1 MSSFY
6 AVGVHYEVNL
16 LSLSMF
22 CGGRS
27 WLRSRGV
34 IVLRDHGMHAGM
46 WRVDYFYPATHAA
59 SGAQDGL
66 F

>member
-34 IVLRDHGMHAGM
+34 IVLRDYGMHAEFMDQPSAGVS
-46 WRVDYFYPATHAA
+46 RVDEVNQSH
-59 SGAQDGL
+59 
-66 F
+66 